1 MAIINRKIDKL
12 IQMGDN
18 TQTQDQEITLVSLR
32 PINKMVNQPVNPI
45 PEEAVVLLDIG
56 VFVVCEYYRPFEW
69 VCQRVIDKHS
79 LSPIIF

>member
-1 MAIINRKIDKL
+1 ML

-18 TQTQDQEITLVSLR
+18 TQIQDQAITLVSLR

-56 VFVVCEYYRPFEW
+56 GFAVCE
-69 VCQRVIDKHS
+69 C
-79 LSPIIF
+79 